1 MMTDDISEYPEG
13 QDRDDPNRESYE
25 FVFHAPSGRFVHLP
39 TLKVW
44 PASGV
49 DAHCGSV
56 RISARSRY
64 CKASWWIK
72 RYRVI
77 TTGTIKKGEYVQ

>member
-1 MMTDDISEYPEG
+1 MTDDISEYPEG
-13 QDRDDPNRESYE
+13 QDRDDPNREAMSS
-25 FVFHAPSGRFVHLP
+25 FFTRRPVASCTCRRSRS
-39 TLKVW
+39 W

-77 TTGTIKKGEYVQ
+77 TTGTIKREVRR